1 MNMMKLDDL
10 REGYRFRP
18 TDSELVKFLLRFV
31 AKQELHDN
39 GFIAMHD
46 VYKQE
51 PWVTYSHGHSTGG
64 VEDNWDTSIYR
75 YFITPR
81 KKNKGRFRRTVG
93 KRGGTWKQQD
103 KGRAVTIKSCDQR
116 KRDLIIGRMKSMC
129 YTEKNN
135 TKCINSD
142 DYNDG
147 KWLMKEYVLSD
158 PILNKFSNS
167 ERKDYV
173 MCAIKKLPKRSTS
186 CNFSQNSNVTTTME
200 SCSEQEKV
208 DTEVTSD
215 MNNYVVDQPLMVQDY
230 FVDQAIVESVEPLM
244 VETVGINSVKNQEYN
259 EVITPIYYV
268 EEPMEES
275 KVQSQEATGV
285 ENGSSLLGLSTF
297 SQIQEFMTADFENA
311 MQEFNVPEIKDRLA
325 ENMGCDTL
333 LEKNQTQDQE
343 EEGCTFAVNE
353 EHNITYVES
362 EAKAT
367 SFLELLTGCR
377 GYAMGNNLVQLV
389 PDQSTT
395 ITTTMLPQFR
405 AGSWNRLYEP
415 LLSKSLVP
423 ESTTML
429 NSNEIAT
436 GECDTTPCSIQPAT
450 DVTLDFEGPTT
461 TVEVPEVYLESEL
474 NTILQLEGPDS
485 VEPEVHTQEGGELVL
500 LDEGTGNEEDVLTG
514 ETITETE
521 SSFFSD
527 LMDAMLDNAPM
538 TDRLA
543 AMRMDQTVMLDQQ
556 CWESKMHLQEM
567 LL

>member
-1 MNMMKLDDL
+1 MNMMELDNL
-10 REGYRFRP
+10 GEGYRFRP

-39 GFIAMHD
+39 GFIAMYD

-81 KKNKGRFRRTVG
+81 KKNKGRFSRIVG

-173 MCAIKKLPKRSTS
+173 ICAIKKLPKRSTT
-186 CNFSQNSNVTTTME
+186 CNFSQTSNVTTTME

-215 MNNYVVDQPLMVQDY
+215 INNYVDQPLMDQDY
-230 FVDQAIVESVEPLM
+230 FVEKAIVESVEPLM
-244 VETVGINSVKNQEYN
+244 VETVGINSVKPLMDQEYT
-259 EVITPIYYV
+259 EMITPIYYV

-275 KVQSQEATGV
+275 KVQSHEATGV
-285 ENGSSLLGLSTF
+285 ENGSSLGLTTF
-297 SQIQEFMTADFENA
+297 SQFQESMIADFENA
-311 MQEFNVPEIKDRLA
+311 MQEFNVPEIMVRSD

-333 LEKNQTQDQE
+333 LEKIQTQDQE
-343 EEGCTFAVNE
+343 EEGCSFAVNE
-353 EHNITYVES
+353 EHNIAFMES
-362 EAKAT
+362 EVKAT

-377 GYAMGNNLVQLV
+377 GYGMGNNQVQLV

-395 ITTTMLPQFR
+395 ITTTMPQFLE
-405 AGSWNRLYEP
+405 SWDRLYE
-415 LLSKSLVP
+415 SSMSMSLVP

-436 GECDTTPCSIQPAT
+436 GECDTTPCSIQPA
-450 DVTLDFEGPTT
+450 
-461 TVEVPEVYLESEL
+461 
-474 NTILQLEGPDS
+474 N
-485 VEPEVHTQEGGELVL
+485 
-500 LDEGTGNEEDVLTG
+500 
-514 ETITETE
+514 
-521 SSFFSD
+521 
-527 LMDAMLDNAPM
+527 
-538 TDRLA
+538 
-543 AMRMDQTVMLDQQ
+543 
-556 CWESKMHLQEM
+556 
-567 LL
+567 